1 LESGISTSLLKF
13 PAIRQLSIKRWDE
26 YGFVI
31 HPVLV
36 LSQSA
41 LFPTSDFSP
50 FIIPKDFYTNLVD
63 IPGSSR
69 LFASGLGGASEKQ
82 RVIVSYKCK
91 GESHMSK
98 QCTKPK
104 RKQDVEWFKDKVLQ
118 EEELEFLGDTR
129 MAESSSNQTV
139 ITNNAAYQA
148 DNMDAYDSNYDELN
162 SAKIALM
169 ANLSHSGSDNLAEV
183 KVQVKEKVSNIL
195 PRIEPSMNAQLEAEV
210 LTRNLYKALVE
221 AYEADKIILDTY
233 GETITLKRR
242 RDDESDKDEGP
253 FAGSDRGL
261 RDEEK
266 TTCQMDK
273 PSNPVFEIGAD
284 DQPIV
289 QSSQHSD
296 WFSQPKVNTLTP
308 DLLAGPTFELMKG
321 SCTSLIELEYHLEE
335 VYKETTDQLD

>member
-1 LESGISTSLLKF
+1 
-13 PAIRQLSIKRWDE
+13 
-26 YGFVI
+26 
-31 HPVLV
+31 
-36 LSQSA
+36 
-41 LFPTSDFSP
+41 
-50 FIIPKDFYTNLVD
+50 
-63 IPGSSR
+63 
-69 LFASGLGGASEKQ
+69 
-82 RVIVSYKCK
+82 
-91 GESHMSK
+91 
-98 QCTKPK
+98 
-104 RKQDVEWFKDKVLQ
+104 
-118 EEELEFLGDTR
+118 